1 MRIDGSQFKMGDA
14 EGRVSFT
21 GTKRPLQLRIFI
33 DRSVLEI
40 FANDTLCATKI
51 ISPLDSD
58 GTLQISCSN
67 GAAELKR
74 IEAWPVKTI
83 W

>member
-1 MRIDGSQFKMGDA
+1 
-14 EGRVSFT
+14 
-21 GTKRPLQLRIFI
+21 
-33 DRSVLEI
+33 VLEI